1 MKFLQDQ
8 IQFLKTGTLLTEM
21 YELLQE
27 GVCVCACVRAC
38 VRVWWV
44 NTTSRW
50 SQRFPEGHDSTEDN
64 NQNSTK
70 WPSWRTTVGIIA
82 KDWVPFGSSVTGGS
96 CANFLRSKLRP
107 TAAVAAGV
115 LILHNSTA
123 PCRARNIR
131 SVCTNWEQ
139 EALPHPS
146 YESSWFLPLPKA
158 ETVHVAV
165 SWRIRQRNSS
175 GQLYGII
182 NYQSVGKLW
191 WGVRVFNVSCLIKRN
206 ILKLNRYCALLLG
219 HSM

>member
-1 MKFLQDQ
+1 
-8 IQFLKTGTLLTEM
+8 
-21 YELLQE
+21 
-27 GVCVCACVRAC
+27 
-38 VRVWWV
+38 
-44 NTTSRW
+44 
-50 SQRFPEGHDSTEDN
+50 
-64 NQNSTK
+64 
-70 WPSWRTTVGIIA
+70 
-82 KDWVPFGSSVTGGS
+82 
-96 CANFLRSKLRP
+96 
-107 TAAVAAGV
+107 V

-146 YESSWFLPLPKA
+146 YESSDSYLFPKLK

-206 ILKLNRYCALLLG
+206 ILKLKRYCALLLA